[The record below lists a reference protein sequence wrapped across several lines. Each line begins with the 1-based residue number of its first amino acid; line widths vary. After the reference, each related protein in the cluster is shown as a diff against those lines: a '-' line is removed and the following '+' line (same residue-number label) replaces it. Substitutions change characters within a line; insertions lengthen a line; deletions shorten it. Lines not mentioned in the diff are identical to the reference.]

1 MVLFIILNNFS
12 FDLLMEDPS
21 VLGILHIIYLSVI
34 ILFQGNTSNI
44 VYILVAIYKVYLSAN
59 YHISSMRK
67 VIKIIYQQY
76 SYL

>member
-59 YHISSMRK
+59 YHMRK
-67 VIKIIYQQY
+67 VIKIIYQQH